1 MTLTRRPTNRTAI
14 PLRTVLE
21 RLAGDWPVGQFD
33 GGLTDLAPP
42 LDVRETNNAYVVE
55 IDLPGVDPD
64 GTEVLVEGRVL
75 TVRGSFATEDEHEQG
90 NYLVRERR
98 QGSFMR
104 AVALPG
110 MVEIDQVK
118 SKFEDGKLTITLPKA
133 SQNRARRILI
143 GTDKPRQ
150 KQISA
155 QQAGGT
161 SKASSSKASSSKSS
175 STKSGASPASSSQPT
190 RAGATQSRTAGEGR

>member
-75 TVRGSFATEDEHEQG
+75 TVRGSFATEEEHEQG

-161 SKASSSKASSSKSS
+161 SKATSSKSS
-175 STKSGASPASSSQPT
+175 STKSGASPASSAQPT
-190 RAGATQSRTAGEGR
+190 RAGATQSPATGEGR